1 VEQEMKIRALIIEDE
16 PVARK
21 RMKRLLA
28 DDSEIEVIGECV
40 DGREAVAAIQKF
52 KPDLIFLDIQI
63 PELDGFDVLKAIEIE
78 QMPFVIFV
86 TAFNKYAIKAF
97 EFHALDYLLKP
108 FEPER
113 LQSSLDRVK
122 KQIRQENT
130 GDLETRL
137 RSLLEDVKP
146 TPSGYQER
154 LAIKSDEE
162 VMFLKIEEID
172 WIEPAG
178 NFLRLH
184 IGKESHL
191 IRETLSALE
200 AKLDPRK
207 FMRIQRS
214 AIVNIARIKKLH
226 PLFRGEYVVVL
237 QNGVRLTST
246 QGYRDKLRELIE
258 GKI

>member
-1 VEQEMKIRALIIEDE
+1 MKIRALIIEDE

-28 DDSEIEVIGECV
+28 GDSEIEIIGECA
-40 DGREAVAAIQKF
+40 DGREAVAAIQKL

-63 PELDGFDVLKAIEIE
+63 PEFDGFDVLKAIKSE

-86 TAFNKYAIKAF
+86 TAFDKYAIKAF

-122 KQIRQENT
+122 KQIQQKNN
-130 GDLETRL
+130 GDLENRL
-137 RSLLEDVKP
+137 RSLLEDVKSEP
-146 TPSGYQER
+146 KYQER
-154 LAIKSDEE
+154 LAIKSGGDIL
-162 VMFLKIEEID
+162 FLKTDEID

-178 NFLRLH
+178 NYLRLH
-184 IGKESHL
+184 VGKESHL
-191 IRETLSALE
+191 LRETLGGLE
-200 AKLDPRK
+200 SRLDPKK
-207 FMRIQRS
+207 FVRIQRS
-214 AIVNIARIKKLH
+214 IIVNATRIKKLH

-237 QNGVRLTST
+237 QNGIRLTTT
-246 QGYRDKLRELIE
+246 QGYRDKLSGLIE
-258 GKI
+258 GTS

>member
-1 VEQEMKIRALIIEDE
+1 VEREMKIRTLIIEDE
-16 PVARK
+16 LVARK

-28 DDSEIEVIGECV
+28 DDSEIEIIGECA
-40 DGREAVAAIQKF
+40 DGREAVITIQKL

-63 PELDGFDVLKAIEIE
+63 PELDGFDVLKAIKIE

-122 KQIRQENT
+122 KQIRQENN

-137 RSLLEDVKP
+137 RSLLESVKSEP
-146 TPSGYQER
+146 KYQER
-154 LAIKSDEE
+154 LAIKSGGDIL
-162 VMFLKIEEID
+162 FLKTDEID

-178 NFLRLH
+178 NYLRLH
-184 IGKESHL
+184 VGKESHL
-191 IRETLSALE
+191 LREALGGLE
-200 AKLDPRK
+200 SRLDPKK
-207 FMRIQRS
+207 FVRIQRS
-214 AIVNIARIKKLH
+214 IIVNATRIKKLH

-237 QNGVRLTST
+237 QNGIRLTST
-246 QGYRDKLRELIE
+246 QGYRDKLSGLIE
-258 GKI
+258 GTS

>member
-28 DDSEIEVIGECV
+28 DDSEIEIIGECA

-122 KQIRQENT
+122 KQIRQKNN

-137 RSLLEDVKP
+137 RSLLEDVKSEP
-146 TPSGYQER
+146 KYQER
-154 LAIKSDEE
+154 LAIKSGGDIL
-162 VMFLKIEEID
+162 FLKTDEID

-178 NFLRLH
+178 NYLRLH
-184 IGKESHL
+184 VGKESHL
-191 IRETLSALE
+191 LRETLGGLE
-200 AKLDPRK
+200 SRLDPKK
-207 FMRIQRS
+207 FVRIQRS
-214 AIVNIARIKKLH
+214 IIVNATRIKKLH

-237 QNGVRLTST
+237 QNGIRLTST
-246 QGYRDKLRELIE
+246 QGYRDKLSGLIE
-258 GKI
+258 GTS